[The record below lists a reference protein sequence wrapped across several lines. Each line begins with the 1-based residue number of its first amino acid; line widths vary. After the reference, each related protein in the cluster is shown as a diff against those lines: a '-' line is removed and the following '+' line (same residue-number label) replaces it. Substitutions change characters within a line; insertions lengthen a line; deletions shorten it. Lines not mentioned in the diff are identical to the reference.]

1 MMTVHEVSRITGVSV
16 RTLHHYDAIDLL
28 KPSRVTAAG
37 YRLYDD
43 AALARLQSIL
53 LFREL
58 QFPLKDIRA
67 ILEHPDF
74 DKREALEE
82 QLKLLTAQRE
92 RIDSLIDLA
101 RTTLEKG
108 ESYMDFKAFDTSK
121 LEEYAAEAKE
131 RWGNTGEYKAAEKKR
146 GSQSKDEQAAS
157 DHALMAVFV
166 EFGKLLGG
174 DPASADALALAKKL
188 QDTISA
194 NYYPCSKEI
203 LASLGQMYIADERF
217 LKNIDRFG
225 GVGTAEFASQA
236 IRNYCKA

>member
-1 MMTVHEVSRITGVSV
+1 MKTVHEVAELSGVSV

-53 LFREL
+53 FFREL

-108 ESYMDFKAFDTSK
+108 EGYMDFKAFDTSK

-157 DHALMAVFV
+157 AHALMGVFV

-217 LKNIDRFG
+217 QKNIDRFG
-225 GVGTAEFASQA
+225 GVGTAAFASQA

>member
-121 LEEYAAEAKE
+121 LEEYAAEAKA
-131 RWGNTGEYKAAEKKR
+131 RWGDTEAYKAAEQKR
-146 GSQSKDEQAAS
+146 GSQNREEQSAS
-157 DHALMAVFV
+157 DNALMA
-166 EFGKLLGG
+166 FGKLLGT
-174 DPASADALALAKKL
+174 DPASAEALALAKKL

-203 LASLGQMYIADERF
+203 LASLGQMYTADERF
-217 LKNIDRFG
+217 RENIDRAG
-225 GVGTAEFASQA
+225 GAGTAEFAAQA

>member
-16 RTLHHYDAIDLL
+16 RTLHHYDAIGLL

-37 YRLYDD
+37 YRLYDE

-74 DKREALEE
+74 DKREALQQ
-82 QLKLLTAQRE
+82 QLKLLTAKRE

-108 ESYMDFKAFDTSK
+108 ENYMDFKAFDTSK
-121 LEEYAAEAKE
+121 LEGYAAEAKE
-131 RWGNTGEYKAAEKKR
+131 RWGDTDAYRAAEKKR

-157 DHALMAVFV
+157 DNALMAVFA
-166 EFGKLLGG
+166 EFGKLLGT
-174 DPASADALALAKKL
+174 DPASTEALSLAKKL

-203 LASLGQMYIADERF
+203 LASLGQMYTADERF
-217 LKNIDRFG
+217 RENIDRAG
-225 GVGTAEFASQA
+225 GAGTAEFAAQA
-236 IRNYCKA
+236 IQNYCKA